1 MLTRKI
7 QKHFAQYINIKD
19 KIYDPIQL
27 HARKLKIDLIIAV
40 DTNYVDEKISTV
52 NISQFFLKN
61 DIQKLT
67 IAIATK
73 QHQLRKDI
81 FQENLFKF
89 FNSEDFE
96 KSDEITNIDDCF
108 DLVGSRFS
116 KERVVD
122 KNFKQALYNRE
133 NMSSTAFGRV
143 AIPHSL
149 TMSANKSRGFI
160 IINPRGIKWSNNN
173 EVYLVIALAID
184 PDNKKLFR
192 DVFDEL
198 SNIVTDI
205 NNVSQLVHCN
215 SYSEFI
221 IKLVDLL

>member
-1 MLTRKI
+1 
-7 QKHFAQYINIKD
+7 
-19 KIYDPIQL
+19 
-27 HARKLKIDLIIAV
+27 
-40 DTNYVDEKISTV
+40 
-52 NISQFFLKN
+52 
-61 DIQKLT
+61 
-67 IAIATK
+67 
-73 QHQLRKDI
+73 
-81 FQENLFKF
+81 
-89 FNSEDFE
+89 
-96 KSDEITNIDDCF
+96 
-108 DLVGSRFS
+108 
-116 KERVVD
+116 
-122 KNFKQALYNRE
+122 
-133 NMSSTAFGRV
+133 
-143 AIPHSL
+143 
-149 TMSANKSRGFI
+149 MSANKSRGFI